1 MAMISAPDGCRLYV
15 EETGSGVPIL
25 FLHEFAGDHRA
36 WEPQVRHFS
45 RSNRC
50 ITFAARGYLPS
61 DVPGEPERYG
71 QEAALADAIAILDA
85 LNIEK
90 AHIVGH
96 SMGAYTALHV
106 GLRHPE
112 RCLSVSALGCGWG
125 SSPGEREAAQKSC
138 DAIAE
143 LFRDTPIAEAAAAYA
158 RFPMRKTFEAKDPR
172 GFAEF
177 EAMLAEHSPEGSIH
191 TMLRLQKLRPTLTDM
206 EEDLKGFR
214 PPLLVLLGDED
225 HPCID
230 GSILLKRTVP
240 TAALAMIPRA
250 GHTITTEEP
259 AAVNAELETLFAAV
273 AQRSWMCHKGQ
284 LEA

>member
-90 AHIVGH
+90 AHIVGPFH
-96 SMGAYTALHV
+96 GGLHGAACRPAPPGTLPV
-106 GLRHPE
+106 GLGLGLWLGFVAGRARGGAEILRCHRRAVPRHPD
-112 RCLSVSALGCGWG
+112 RRGRRRLRPLPHAQDLR
-125 SSPGEREAAQKSC
+125 GERPPRFRRVRG
-138 DAIAE
+138 DAGRA
-143 LFRDTPIAEAAAAYA
+143 FPRRFDPHHVAPAEAAADAD
-158 RFPMRKTFEAKDPR
+158 RHGGR
-172 GFAEF
+172 
-177 EAMLAEHSPEGSIH
+177 PE
-191 TMLRLQKLRPTLTDM
+191 RLPGRRSWCFWGTRIIPA
-206 EEDLKGFR
+206 
-214 PPLLVLLGDED
+214 
-225 HPCID
+225 
-230 GSILLKRTVP
+230 S
-240 TAALAMIPRA
+240 TAASCSSGPCPPPRW
-250 GHTITTEEP
+250 
-259 AAVNAELETLFAAV
+259 
-273 AQRSWMCHKGQ
+273 R
-284 LEA
+284 